1 VKKGGHHQGVLLATV
16 TDDDML
22 LRSILSRPL
31 HSTMMPV
38 VLTKNHQSDAPPIQG
53 ADAPL
58 AGAIQLNATPE
69 DITEEIISEPVVD
82 KPPFVP
88 PEKNK
93 GEHKTAYKARVEYFR
108 KLYEGEEVSEYSMR
122 RYGKNSNK

>member
-1 VKKGGHHQGVLLATV
+1 MQ
-16 TDDDML
+16 
-22 LRSILSRPL
+22 P
-31 HSTMMPV
+31 STEDV
-38 VLTKNHQSDAPPIQG
+38 PINDEQQHE
-53 ADAPL
+53 D
-58 AGAIQLNATPE
+58 IPE
-69 DITEEIISEPVVD
+69 DIIEETSFIEQPKYNLGSTTNQRLVEPVID

-88 PEKNK
+88 PEKKK